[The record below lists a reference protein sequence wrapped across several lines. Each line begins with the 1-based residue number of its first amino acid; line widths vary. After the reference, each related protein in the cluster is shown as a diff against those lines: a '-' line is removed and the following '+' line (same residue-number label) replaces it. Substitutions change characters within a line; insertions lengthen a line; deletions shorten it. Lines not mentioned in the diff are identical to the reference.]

1 MSEANEQRCP
11 PQPLIKPVDRNQ
23 YLLRACHVERLIPE
37 NHPARDIWETVGRL
51 DLSHF
56 YEDIK
61 SNTQQGGRSATDPR
75 LLISLWIYAYSRGV
89 GAAREVEQ
97 LCEYDPAFQWLTGM
111 ESVNYHTL
119 SDFRGDWEESEEV
132 FSQILAVLL
141 AEGLITLEQVMQ
153 DGTKIGASASGN
165 TFHREKS
172 LQQHLEEA
180 RRQVA
185 ALADAEVVAA
195 QSLRSQK
202 AQKRAQ
208 RERVERLERAG
219 QQLEKLREQKKTP
232 EEKQAARVSF
242 TDPEARVMK
251 QSNGGFA
258 PSYNAQLCTD
268 AQHKLI
274 LDAHL
279 TQAGNDF
286 EQLQPALERLQARFD
301 RKPKQ
306 MVVDDGYVS
315 RENVES
321 AATQGVDLLGGMPD
335 NAAKAHPEDTR
346 FPAQLFVYDPQQNQF
361 VCPAGKVL
369 AYEGK
374 QNKDGLTYYKY
385 KAQQQDCQS
394 CPQKA
399 QCCPKNEK
407 HGRSVVRSEETSAMI
422 KFRQK
427 MATEEAKAQYRKR
440 SEVAEFPH
448 AWIKSKLGLW
458 QFHVRGLL
466 KSQAELLWACC
477 TYNVLQWIRI
487 RKKRP
492 EPTPLPST

>member
-1 MSEANEQRCP
+1 
-11 PQPLIKPVDRNQ
+11 
-23 YLLRACHVERLIPE
+23 
-37 NHPARDIWETVGRL
+37 
-51 DLSHF
+51 
-56 YEDIK
+56 
-61 SNTQQGGRSATDPR
+61 
-75 LLISLWIYAYSRGV
+75 
-89 GAAREVEQ
+89 
-97 LCEYDPAFQWLTGM
+97 
-111 ESVNYHTL
+111 
-119 SDFRGDWEESEEV
+119 
-132 FSQILAVLL
+132 
-141 AEGLITLEQVMQ
+141 
-153 DGTKIGASASGN
+153 
-165 TFHREKS
+165 
-172 LQQHLEEA
+172 
-180 RRQVA
+180 
-185 ALADAEVVAA
+185 
-195 QSLRSQK
+195 
-202 AQKRAQ
+202 
-208 RERVERLERAG
+208 
-219 QQLEKLREQKKTP
+219 
-232 EEKQAARVSF
+232 
-242 TDPEARVMK
+242 
-251 QSNGGFA
+251 
-258 PSYNAQLCTD
+258 
-268 AQHKLI
+268 
-274 LDAHL
+274 
-279 TQAGNDF
+279 
-286 EQLQPALERLQARFD
+286 
-301 RKPKQ
+301 
-306 MVVDDGYVS
+306 
-315 RENVES
+315 
-321 AATQGVDLLGGMPD
+321 MPD

-492 EPTPLPST
+492 EPTPLPIT